1 MIHLSGWV
9 APTRNLQLL
18 HPLAVQRQPCTVT
31 GQAMKCYSH
40 HWACREY
47 TYTSC
52 VTSLTC
58 IINETHNIHWNF
70 TFRMIHSITGTSQHI
85 TSDSLLIITL
95 TLGSCSWQIL
105 AAMSEFL
112 SVGLVRAYLEA
123 LMRRPTTEEQAQR
136 IMSDNMLLLGRNGS
150 FRCESLCFWCC
161 LPGSHGCYLGIT
173 C

>member
-40 HWACREY
+40 HWACHEY

-95 TLGSCSWQIL
+95 TLGSCSWQL
-105 AAMSEFL
+105 ADPGCD
-112 SVGLVRAYLEA
+112 VGASFGGLGPGLPRGLDEEAY
-123 LMRRPTTEEQAQR
+123 
-136 IMSDNMLLLGRNGS
+136 
-150 FRCESLCFWCC
+150 
-161 LPGSHGCYLGIT
+161 HGGAGAKDHVGQHAATWQKWQL
-173 C
+173 